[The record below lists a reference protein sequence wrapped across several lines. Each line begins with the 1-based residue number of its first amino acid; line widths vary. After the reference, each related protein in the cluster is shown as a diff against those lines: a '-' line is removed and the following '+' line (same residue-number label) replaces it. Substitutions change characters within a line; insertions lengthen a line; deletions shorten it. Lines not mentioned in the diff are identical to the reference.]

1 MSHTASLTLSI
12 GATELAIAR
21 RRAILSCAIGNFFEL
36 FDFTI
41 YGFFAVVISRA
52 FFPAG
57 DPVLAMAST
66 FATFGVAF
74 VMRPVGAIV
83 LGAYGDR
90 AGRRAALV
98 VTIGLMATATGVTGL
113 IPAYA
118 SIGIWAP
125 TLLLLCRMV
134 QGFSTGGE
142 WGGAATFLVEYSPTG
157 KRGITGSWQQFST
170 QIGSLAGSTSATVL
184 ATGLSET
191 AFYSWG
197 WRLPFLFG
205 FLLGPIGYY
214 LRRKVAETPV
224 FADTV
229 EQRKVERAPLRVA
242 IRDYGDRMIQAFG
255 LSIIGCIAGFV
266 FTVYLVSYAINT
278 MKLPAGV
285 ALSCAMVSGVIVVT
299 LTPFFGALSDR
310 IGRRPLILACAILN
324 LLFDYPLFLLAIHG
338 RSHGS
343 LLLALAANAV
353 FQSMYTGTIPSILAE
368 MFPTRVRYTA
378 LSVSYGFAVMLFG
391 GFAPLISTWLVKVT
405 GNPYSPAF
413 YVMAGGA
420 LSATAILS
428 MKEYRNAPLD

>member
-1 MSHTASLTLSI
+1 
-12 GATELAIAR
+12 
-21 RRAILSCAIGNFFEL
+21 
-36 FDFTI
+36 
-41 YGFFAVVISRA
+41 
-52 FFPAG
+52 
-57 DPVLAMAST
+57 
-66 FATFGVAF
+66 
-74 VMRPVGAIV
+74 
-83 LGAYGDR
+83 
-90 AGRRAALV
+90 
-98 VTIGLMATATGVTGL
+98 
-113 IPAYA
+113 
-118 SIGIWAP
+118 
-125 TLLLLCRMV
+125 
-134 QGFSTGGE
+134 
-142 WGGAATFLVEYSPTG
+142 
-157 KRGITGSWQQFST
+157 
-170 QIGSLAGSTSATVL
+170 
-184 ATGLSET
+184 
-191 AFYSWG
+191 
-197 WRLPFLFG
+197 
-205 FLLGPIGYY
+205 
-214 LRRKVAETPV
+214 
-224 FADTV
+224 
-229 EQRKVERAPLRVA
+229 
-242 IRDYGDRMIQAFG
+242 MIQAFG

-299 LTPFFGALSDR
+299 LTPFFGALSDW
-310 IGRRPLILACAILN
+310 IGRRPLILACATLN

-405 GNPYSPAF
+405 GNPYSPAC

>member
-1 MSHTASLTLSI
+1 MSHAASGALPI
-12 GATELAIAR
+12 GVTEFALAR

-41 YGFFAVVISRA
+41 YGFFAVAISRA

-74 VMRPVGAIV
+74 VLRPVGAIV

-98 VTIGLMATATGVTGL
+98 VTIGLMATATGMTGL
-113 IPAYA
+113 IPTYA

-125 TLLLLCRMV
+125 ILLLICRMM

-142 WGGAATFLVEYSPTG
+142 WGGAATFLVEYAPTG

-170 QIGSLAGSTSATVL
+170 QIGSLAGSTAATVL

-224 FADTV
+224 FTDTV
-229 EQRKVERAPLRVA
+229 ERRKVERALLRVA
-242 IRDYGDRMIQAFG
+242 IRDYSDRMIQAFG
-255 LSIIGCIAGFV
+255 LSHHRLHRWVRLHRLSRQLCDQHHEASRGRGTIV
-266 FTVYLVSYAINT
+266 RH
-278 MKLPAGV
+278 GV
-285 ALSCAMVSGVIVVT
+285 RHYRGDTDAVLRRIVR
-299 LTPFFGALSDR
+299 SDR
-310 IGRRPLILACAILN
+310 AQA
-324 LLFDYPLFLLAIHG
+324 
-338 RSHGS
+338 
-343 LLLALAANAV
+343 
-353 FQSMYTGTIPSILAE
+353 T
-368 MFPTRVRYTA
+368 
-378 LSVSYGFAVMLFG
+378 
-391 GFAPLISTWLVKVT
+391 
-405 GNPYSPAF
+405 YSGMCDA
-413 YVMAGGA
+413 
-420 LSATAILS
+420 
-428 MKEYRNAPLD
+428 